1 MTILTK
7 RKINIFKFFVFT
19 FLSITLMACIKE
31 SRPAGKTIVIG
42 LESNPTNLDPRH
54 ATDANSYRLAQL
66 LYNPLI
72 KMDSQFHPVPDI
84 TKRFTQPDDTTYLF
98 HLKEGIQFHDG
109 KELTCKDV
117 KYTFDCILN
126 PALKSPHFGAF
137 EKIDSIVC
145 INKYSVQFILKEPF
159 APFLINLAV
168 IGIIPKDDMQKSEG
182 SSHSAPV
189 GTGPFKLA
197 EFLHDER
204 IVLHANTDYFD
215 GRPKLERITF
225 KIIPDSTVRLLE
237 LSQGN
242 VHLLQNNIPPDL
254 FPFLEKKEALKIVK
268 RPGTT
273 YSYIGFNLKDSILK
287 DRRVREAIAYAID
300 RESIIRYIL
309 KGLALPASGILSPVN
324 WAYEGNVKVYEYN
337 NEKARDLLDQAG
349 FIDTDGKGPQMRF
362 ELTFKTSTDQLR
374 KRIAEIIQQQ
384 LKEVGIKINI
394 QSYEWGT
401 FYSDIKSG
409 NFQLYTLSW
418 VGITD
423 PDVLY
428 YIFHSSNIP
437 PHGANRGR
445 YINKRVDRLIEEGRI
460 TLDMNRR
467 AKIYSEIQK
476 ILALE
481 VPYVSLWYSTNVAVM
496 NRAIHGYVVYPAGDF
511 FSLKDVWIEN
521 D

>member
-1 MTILTK
+1 
-7 RKINIFKFFVFT
+7 
-19 FLSITLMACIKE
+19 MACIKE
-31 SRPAGKTIVIG
+31 SRPTGNTIVIG
-42 LESNPTNLDPRH
+42 LESSPTNLDPRY

-66 LYNPLI
+66 LYNTLI
-72 KMDSQFHPVPDI
+72 ELDSRFHPVPNI
-84 TKRFTQPDDTTYLF
+84 IKRLANPNDTTYVF

-109 KELTCKDV
+109 KELTSKDV

-126 PALKSPHFGAF
+126 PAFKSPHFGAF
-137 EKIDSIVC
+137 EKIDSIV
-145 INKYSVQFILKEPF
+145 ILDKYTVKFILKEPF

-168 IGIIPKDDMQKSEG
+168 IGIVPKDDIQKSED
-182 SSHSAPV
+182 SFNITPV

-204 IVLHANTDYFD
+204 IVLNANADYFD
-215 GRPKLERITF
+215 GRPKLERIIF

-237 LSQGN
+237 LNQGN
-242 VHLLQNNIPPDL
+242 VHLLQNDIPPDL
-254 FPFLEKKEALKIVK
+254 FPFLEKKDSLKIVK

-273 YSYIGFNLKDSILK
+273 YSYIGFNLKDAILK
-287 DRRVREAIAYAID
+287 DKRVREAIAYAID
-300 RESIIRYIL
+300 RKAIIRYIL
-309 KGLALPASGILSPVN
+309 KGLATPASGILSPYN
-324 WAYEGNVKVYEYN
+324 WAYEENVNVFEYN
-337 NEKARDLLDQAG
+337 KEKARNLLDQAG
-349 FIDTDGKGPQMRF
+349 LIDTDGNGPQMRF

-384 LKEVGIKINI
+384 LKEVGIKISI
-394 QSYEWGT
+394 KSYEWGT

-428 YIFHSSNIP
+428 YIFHSSSIP
-437 PHGANRGR
+437 PQGANRGR
-445 YINKRVDRLIEEGRI
+445 YINKRVNMLIEEGRI

-467 AKIYSEIQK
+467 KNIYSEIQK
-476 ILALE
+476 ILALDI
-481 VPYVSLWYSTNVAVM
+481 PYVSLWYSTNVAVM
-496 NRAIHGYVVYPAGDF
+496 NKSIHGYVVYPAGDF
-511 FSLKDVWIEN
+511 FSIKDVWIEN